1 MMNEITNYMF
11 RLSVERGGETVLNT
25 VIAAGGDDVQKAKR
39 TVQKLLNDFTP
50 GGGKPA
56 RAPVVPDLAGTAA
69 QEREGRETAEELP
82 SPEPAPEPLQ
92 ERRDGQGGVRGTV
105 QLLCGGCGSTI
116 GTFLKNR
123 QAEFRCKCGD
133 SIDLTRPL
141 ARFEYTCPYCEAK
154 IWGLTNMEKPDI
166 TIKCRCGSPVDLQWV
181 PKIREY
187 RN

>member
-1 MMNEITNYMF
+1 MYRAGRGDGSEHRYCRRRRRCPEGEKNGPEAAE
-11 RLSVERGGETVLNT
+11 RLH
-25 VIAAGGDDVQKAKR
+25 
-39 TVQKLLNDFTP
+39 
-50 GGGKPA
+50 A
-56 RAPVVPDLAGTAA
+56 RRREASAPVAPDPAGTAA
-69 QEREGRETAEELP
+69 QEREGRETDEELP
-82 SPEPAPEPLQ
+82 SPEPAPETLQ

-154 IWGLTNMEKPDI
+154 IRGLTNMEEPDI